1 MRWFYFAIALVAY
14 IVCMELY
21 LPLAITFLCF
31 AAMIVCAAV
40 ALTCP
45 RDCKDDS
52 IFVHHV
58 V

>member
-1 MRWFYFAIALVAY
+1 MRWLIFAIALILYV
-14 IVCMELY
+14 VCMEMY
-21 LPLAITFLCF
+21 LPLALTFV
-31 AAMIVCAAV
+31 ASATMIACAAV

-58 V
+58 I